1 MKIRSSHAV
10 RTSTTNNDFSDTTH
24 HRLPAHF
31 HATLLA
37 LISAITIGSHYSTH
51 SLSSLGPEIIHFL
64 EIKRSQYGFLYS
76 SEEIPGIILPVV
88 GGVALTYIPHGP
100 AAVVLSGLILVS
112 TSLCAMAVT
121 DKSYTALFLGRFF
134 FGLFDGALTTL
145 QGALVAHWFRRR
157 ISSSFGVTL
166 LVSRASSFLG
176 LALPAYLSQS
186 FGLVASMWFSVFLC
200 VPAFLASILYT
211 VLSARYAQ
219 ALADNGSVESEP
231 LLQSSTP
238 VTESR
243 VHRRGYRGFLGLI
256 RSFSVTFW
264 LICYLWVVVAGTVF
278 SVAHFAP
285 DAFSSHFGITS
296 SISGLL
302 SASMIIVGG
311 LGSPVFGA
319 LQDRTGRRARILSYA
334 CVAICLGILACA
346 DTIGSNV
353 IPLPKKFKVFFG
365 LCLVAL
371 GFASAPVTLMSS
383 LALSVDDFVTAAALG
398 LYKASE
404 NAGLA
409 VLHVVT
415 GLLRDDF
422 GNYVMSFLALSSL
435 AASGALV
442 AFLLGKWSPVL
453 RLSSKEMAALES
465 RDEGRTLDDEG
476 S

>member
-1 MKIRSSHAV
+1 MKIQGSHAI
-10 RTSTTNNDFSDTTH
+10 RASTTNDDLSDTI
-24 HRLPAHF
+24 HRPLPAHF
-31 HATLLA
+31 HATILA
-37 LISAITIGSHYSTH
+37 LISAITVGSHYSTH
-51 SLSSLGPEIIHFL
+51 SLSSLGPEIIDL
-64 EIKRSQYGFLYS
+64 LGIQRSQYGFLFS
-76 SEEIPGIILPVV
+76 SEEIPGIILPIV

-121 DKSYTALFLGRFF
+121 KESYSALFLGRFF

-176 LALPAYLSQS
+176 LSLPAYLSQS

-211 VLSARYAQ
+211 VLSARYTQ
-219 ALADNGSVESEP
+219 AFTDSVSAESQP
-231 LLQSSTP
+231 LLPGSTP
-238 VTESR
+238 TTASQVY
-243 VHRRGYRGFLGLI
+243 RRGYRGFLALI
-256 RSFSVTFW
+256 RSFSLTFW
-264 LICYLWVVVAGTVF
+264 LVCYLWVVVAGTVF
-278 SVAHFAP
+278 SIAHFAP

-311 LGSPVFGA
+311 LGSPIFGA
-319 LQDRTGRRARILSYA
+319 LQDRIGRRATILSYA
-334 CVAICLGILACA
+334 CVAICLGILVCTDA
-346 DTIGSNV
+346 IGSNV
-353 IPLPKKFKVFFG
+353 IPLPKKFKVFLG

-383 LALSVDDFVTAAALG
+383 LALSVDDFATAAALG

-409 VLHVVT
+409 VFHVVT

-422 GNYVMSFLALSSL
+422 GSYVPSFVALSAL

-442 AFLLGKWSPVL
+442 ALLLGKKSSIL
-453 RLSSKEMAALES
+453 RLGSKEMTALEC
-465 RDEGRTLDDEG
+465 REEGETPDDEG